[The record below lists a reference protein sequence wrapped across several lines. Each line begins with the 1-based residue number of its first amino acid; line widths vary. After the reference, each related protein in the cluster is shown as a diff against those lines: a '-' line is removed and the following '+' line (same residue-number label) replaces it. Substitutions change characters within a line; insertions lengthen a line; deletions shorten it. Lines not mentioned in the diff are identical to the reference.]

1 MTKYNKNSKK
11 TKDLSLTRSDKNF
24 GPGFAARR
32 AGKAGSI
39 IR

>member
-1 MTKYNKNSKK
+1 MLKK
-11 TKDLSLTRSDKNF
+11 VKLLITINSDKNF

-39 IR
+39 NR